1 MQQFGCNHVN
11 IVWIDR
17 GILLSIMSFIID
29 NYSVLLDRIIIIN
42 NKKYRE
48 FFRIIFN
55 QLEIRKFTKKTKKNF
70 YFNIRK
76 IIMPQDIIIDY
87 IHNYDSTLETDKI
100 HLVPWYDSNDPLIM
114 YQIGDNNMNII
125 KYKEYIQ
132 KFSQC
137 RRGNYNNS
145 SWDLTME
152 RNILIKYNRFNYRF
166 SINNIFSLLNKFV
179 IDSYNVI
186 NQPNTKI
193 VYVPITSYENG
204 NGNGNDYNVDTNVDT
219 KGDAK
224 QPDCEKTYKN
234 NLENNI
240 HIDKLI
246 KILSNNVKNIYDL
259 IN

>member
-1 MQQFGCNHVN
+1 MQLSECNRVN

-17 GILLSIMSFIID
+17 GILLSIISFIID
-29 NYSVLLDRIIIIN
+29 NYIMLLDRIIIIN

-48 FFRIIFN
+48 FFKIIFN
-55 QLEIRKFTKKTKKNF
+55 QLEIKKFTKKTKKNF

-87 IHNYDSTLETDKI
+87 IHNYESTLDTDKI
-100 HLVPWYDSNDPLIM
+100 NLVPWYDSNDPLIM
-114 YQIGDNNMNII
+114 YQVEDNKMNII

-152 RNILIKYNRFNYRF
+152 RNILIKYNSFNYRF

-179 IDSYNVI
+179 MDSYNVM

-204 NGNGNDYNVDTNVDT
+204 NDYKVDDKVDT
-219 KGDAK
+219 K
-224 QPDCEKTYKN
+224 QPNCEKTYKN